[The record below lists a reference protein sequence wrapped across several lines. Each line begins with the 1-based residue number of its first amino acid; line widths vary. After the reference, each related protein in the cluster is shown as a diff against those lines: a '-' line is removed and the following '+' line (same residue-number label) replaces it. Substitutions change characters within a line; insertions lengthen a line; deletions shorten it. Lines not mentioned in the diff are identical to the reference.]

1 MHSSARSALDREYT
15 DSLTWWIVRKRRRFR
30 ARRVLKILLVD
41 DSELVLKTWARQAKR
56 ERQVALCA
64 PSRKDA
70 LELARREK
78 PEMAVVDLFMPG
90 ESGLDIIRD
99 LKKLKPRPVIML
111 VSAAMCAEYAMQG
124 IAAGADD
131 CFDKDISI
139 RTLIE
144 RVEHGTRPEPGRVRP
159 PTLEELEWQ
168 YIVRT
173 LTDHDGNITHAAE
186 ALGLV
191 RQSLQ
196 RKIRRLSPNGRNPVP
211 PAR

>member
-1 MHSSARSALDREYT
+1 M
-15 DSLTWWIVRKRRRFR
+15 
-30 ARRVLKILLVD
+30 LKVLLVD
-41 DSELVLKTWARQAKR
+41 DSELVLRTWARQSKR
-56 ERQVALCA
+56 ERKIALCA
-64 PSRKDA
+64 TTRKDA

-78 PEMAVVDLFMPG
+78 PDMAVVDLFMPG
-90 ESGLDIIRD
+90 DSGFDVVRD

-111 VSAAMCAEYAMQG
+111 VSAAMDADYAMQG

-131 CFDKDISI
+131 CFDKDIPI

-144 RVEHGTRPEPGRVRP
+144 RVERGTRPEPGHGRGRGQGRP
-159 PTLEELEWQ
+159 PTLDELEWQ

-173 LTDHDGNITHAAE
+173 LADHGGNITHAAQ